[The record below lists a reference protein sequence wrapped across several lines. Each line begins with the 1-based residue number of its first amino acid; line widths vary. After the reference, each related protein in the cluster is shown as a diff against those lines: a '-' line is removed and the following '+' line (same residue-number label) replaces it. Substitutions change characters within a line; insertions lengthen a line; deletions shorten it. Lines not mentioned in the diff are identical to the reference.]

1 MRISD
6 WSSDVCSS
14 DLGFSDLGD
23 IFETIFGSGGFGGG
37 GRQQNR
43 RGADLRY
50 DLEISLEE
58 AFQGKS
64 TEISIEVS
72 TGCDACDG
80 SGAEPGTGVQGCQT
94 CHGHGKVR
102 AQQGFFIVERTCPTC
117 HGAGQVIEKPCRACR
132 GEGRRSGEHTS
143 ELQALMRIPY
153 AVF

>member
-1 MRISD
+1 MEAKFKAINEAYYCLKDPQKRAAYD
-6 WSSDVCSS
+6 RFGHEAFKNGGFNGNGQGAG
-14 DLGFSDLGD
+14 GFSDLGD

-50 DLEISLEE
+50 DLEIGLEE

-80 SGAEPGTGVQGCQT
+80 SG
-94 CHGHGKVR
+94 
-102 AQQGFFIVERTCPTC
+102 
-117 HGAGQVIEKPCRACR
+117 
-132 GEGRRSGEHTS
+132 RSEEHTS
-143 ELQALMRIPY
+143 ELQSLMRISY
-153 AVF
+153 AVFCLKKKNQVHSRPYTTKS

>member
-14 DLGFSDLGD
+14 DLAAYDRFGHEAFKNGGFNGNGQGAGGFSDLGD

-58 AFQGKS
+58 AFQ
-64 TEISIEVS
+64 
-72 TGCDACDG
+72 
-80 SGAEPGTGVQGCQT
+80 
-94 CHGHGKVR
+94 
-102 AQQGFFIVERTCPTC
+102 
-117 HGAGQVIEKPCRACR
+117 
-132 GEGRRSGEHTS
+132 RSEEHTS
-143 ELQALMRIPY
+143 ELQSLMRISY
-153 AVF
+153 AVFCLKKKNRQQ